1 MTLFFF
7 CIGVLVHRMHRMHR
21 MHNHFRFFLL
31 FYIVLYYIYIF
42 CLFYLLKNRTNSIFG
57 AVLFFQMVFMDKY
70 SLKMHHMHF
79 SLFYNCL
86 FYLSKIRI
94 YELNFSLF
102 YLSKIRTNSIFDAV
116 PLLLQTN
123 LIHRYSRKMHHMHFS
138 LFYNCLFYLL
148 KILVYMN

>member
-7 CIGVLVHRMHRMHR
+7 CIGFLVHRMHR
-21 MHNHFRFFLL
+21 MHNHFGFFLL

-79 SLFYNCL
+79 SLFYNCI

-94 YELNFSLF
+94 YELNFYLF
-102 YLSKIRTNSIFDAV
+102 YLSKIPTNSIFDAV
-116 PLLLQTN
+116 PLLLRIN
-123 LIHRYSRKMHHMHFS
+123 FIGRYYRKMRCIVCTINLDFLFS
-138 LFYNCLFYLL
+138 PFL
-148 KILVYMN
+148 